1 MSGSDAP
8 LIRSRGSRC
17 LGIPV
22 YYMALAIALPT
33 AIAIVTLLERQI
45 AVASLPVVTI
55 KMLDVPAAFEPGT

>member
-1 MSGSDAP
+1 
-8 LIRSRGSRC
+8 
-17 LGIPV
+17 
-22 YYMALAIALPT
+22 MALAIALPT